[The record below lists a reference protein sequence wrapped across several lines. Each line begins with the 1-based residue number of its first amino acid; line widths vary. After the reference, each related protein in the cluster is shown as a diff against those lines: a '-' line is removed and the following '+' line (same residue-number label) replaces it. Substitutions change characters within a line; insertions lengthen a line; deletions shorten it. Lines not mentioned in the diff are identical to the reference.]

1 MGTLVGNVGLSEFVF
16 LMALTKGMLPSS
28 GPSKIENKRNVST
41 HSVESLKA
49 SIEGLQMTLGCPQSS
64 TDFMRLIS
72 DFLENMAIEKVFEE
86 LSHSLSCSPSQAQH
100 IEISPP
106 SQLCLN
112 LSSGL

>member
-1 MGTLVGNVGLSEFVF
+1 MGTLVGNVGLSDFVF
-16 LMALTKGMLPSS
+16 LMALTKGMLPSI
-28 GPSKIENKRNVST
+28 GPLKIEKKRNVST

-49 SIEGLQMTLGCPQSS
+49 SIEGLQVTLECPQSS

-72 DFLENMAIEKVFEE
+72 DFLENKVIDQVFEE
-86 LSHSLSCSPSQAQH
+86 LSHSLSCSPSQARP
-100 IEISPP
+100 IEVLPP